1 MNKNKKILLITSA
14 SILTPA
20 SVVVAAQCN
29 TSQKNSQ
36 TVARVKDLSS
46 EEFQKL
52 IAQTGDYSQLVKLV
66 FGSSESN
73 RPLSEFLPSQIEDN
87 YHNLSAVV
95 NEKYADI
102 IDANVVNAT
111 TEKQLPTIISNAK
124 GELNVFI
131 NFKNKKTNE
140 TAEKAFRVTGL
151 KSNNGLHHSGVL
163 QRDPND
169 ALKGA
174 GGFKTYLGW
183 DQKKRFDYDNKLY
196 VDGIKGW
203 WGGGDIL
210 AKRGLDKTTADQK
223 KKFDELAKSVG
234 FDSYENAAVKGF
246 SLPVYGTDGNV
257 TGLKLF
263 NNEVGKSASHIDTL
277 GRELPKTNGLARTIP
292 NKTYQ
297 TIAKQTY
304 QITFNFKKDFK
315 RELAEIEKN
324 IKFFQ
329 DKSDEQIRQYL
340 DSQIQILTGNHQFA
354 LREIEKKWASYS
366 EEAKKGLEDAHKR
379 EIEEENRQYEEE
391 KNKYSSWK
399 KQDLINWQ
407 NEEKK
412 KIEEKKNSDQFGDR
426 VSGTIWIMDYQ
437 LPDSGKQATKFY
449 FGTNS
454 HVAKILKEHEL
465 TGFSL
470 SRVDGNVGVH
480 STFKFNDL
488 DPNFKRFSF
497 TKPNGMINNVF
508 DAVDFLNTSP
518 KDYIDSS
525 QKEDFNDVEEYID
538 FAVIEIDFEKMNPS
552 EVIVWSENIEVS
564 NKIPNKN
571 NKDELIKIIT
581 NDYQNDTTNHIKFK
595 SKSYL
600 ENYDDIDVPLAI
612 NDKKQED
619 IDKWNKKEGLFI
631 LGYPRADKDFYL
643 DRYIDEDQIKVAKEN
658 YSLWVNGDHKWYKQ
672 LATPEGQQ
680 PAFPDYSVNN
690 GGRLSYQIGYRT
702 FTDKPGLTDGF
713 LAAPTI
719 GGEFYSITDKS
730 DSKTKKYVNYGLH
743 LMPRFYAPN
752 GGASGSSVRNK
763 NNELIAVYH
772 ASNDS
777 AKTGLA
783 AIFRSPGKD
792 YKSLFGKYNLPQYD
806 LIYGGGK
813 DQKNSYREALEKMYK
828 SSNSNFKTKLFS
840 DGLEDNN
847 IPSEFKFTNGHAK

>member
-29 TSQKNSQ
+29 TNQNNSQ
-36 TVARVKDLSS
+36 AVARVQDLSS

-52 IAQTGDYSQLVKLV
+52 IAQTSDYSQLVKLV
-66 FGSSESN
+66 FGSDGG
-73 RPLSEFLPSQIEDN
+73 RPLSELLPSQIEDN
-87 YHNLSAVV
+87 SHNLSAVV

-111 TEKQLPTIISNAK
+111 TEKQLPIIISNAK

-183 DQKKRFDYDNKLY
+183 NQKERFDYDNKLY
-196 VDGIKGW
+196 VDSIKSW

-210 AKRGLDKTTADQK
+210 AKRGLEKTTAEQK
-223 KKFDELAKSVG
+223 KKFDDLAKTVG
-234 FDSYENAAVKGF
+234 FDSYDNAAAKGF
-246 SLPVYGTDGNV
+246 SLPVYSTDGQV
-257 TGLKLF
+257 SGLKIF

-324 IKFFQ
+324 IKFFT

-340 DSQIQILTGNHQFA
+340 DSQIQILTGNHEFA
-354 LREIEKKWASYS
+354 LREIEKKWASLS
-366 EEAKKGLEDAHKR
+366 DEAKKGLDEAHKK
-379 EIEEENRQYEEE
+379 EIEEEKKRYEEE
-391 KNKYSSWK
+391 KNKYSSWTK
-399 KQDLINWQ
+399 TELLKWQ
-407 NEEKK
+407 NEEKQ
-412 KIEEKKNSDQFGDR
+412 KIEDKKKTGEFGDR

-437 LPDSGKQATKFY
+437 LPENNKTATKFY

-454 HVAKILKEHEL
+454 HVAKVLKEHDL

-470 SRVDGNVGVH
+470 SRVDENVGVH

-488 DPNFKRFSF
+488 DPNFKKFSF
-497 TKPNGMINNVF
+497 TNPKDMISNVF
-508 DAVDFLNTSP
+508 DAVDFMNTSP
-518 KDYIDSS
+518 RDYIDNS
-525 QKEDFNDVEEYID
+525 QKEEYKDAEEYID
-538 FAVIEIDFEKMNPS
+538 FAVIEIDFEKLNPS
-552 EVIVWSENIEVS
+552 EVIIWSENRDIGNTIPQKG
-564 NKIPNKN
+564 NKE
-571 NKDELIKIIT
+571 ELIKLIT
-581 NDYQNDTTNHIKFK
+581 NNYQTDTKNHVKFK

-600 ENYDDIDVPLAI
+600 DSYDEIDVPLAI
-612 NDKKQED
+612 DDKNKED
-619 IDKWNKKEGLFI
+619 IEKWNSKEGLFI

-643 DRYIDEDQIKVAKEN
+643 DRYIDEDAIKVSKEN

-680 PAFPDYSVNN
+680 PAFPEYSVNN

-730 DSKTKKYVNYGLH
+730 DSKTKRYVNYGLH

-792 YKSLFGKYNLPQYD
+792 YNKLFGKYNLPQYD

-813 DQKNSYREALEKMYK
+813 EQKNSYRQALQEKYK
-828 SSNSNFKTKLFS
+828 SMNGNFKTKLF
-840 DGLEDNN
+840 DKGLEENN
-847 IPSEFKFTNGHAK
+847 IPEAFKFNNNQAK